1 MGPCENA
8 LLLDKTVSAK
18 AWGGAWGIALK
29 WFSYNQ
35 NMH

>member
-29 WFSYNQ
+29 
-35 NMH
+35 